1 METAIITSGYLPV
14 PAAMG
19 GAVESLVDNIIRK
32 NEEVGKLE
40 LTIFSTSHQASVQ
53 ESRKFRKSHFI
64 FIKPPVM
71 IRLGDRLIYFAA
83 KCLLK
88 KKKSMSYR
96 YILQRL
102 HYLSRV
108 SRFLQKN
115 NYEKV
120 VLENHATLFL
130 TLKKHGNAKKYAG
143 RYYYHLHNEVT
154 SDYGCRAVM
163 LQSRKV
169 LGVSRYIDR
178 TFSDFL
184 GEIPEEKLDVLRNG
198 VDLSRFGS
206 LKSKQEAAHL
216 RDKFAIA
223 TSDQVILFTG
233 RLNQE
238 KGIKE
243 LLEAFKK
250 INQPNTKLVIVGGH
264 FYASG
269 MVSPYEKELRR
280 LADSLGKQVI
290 FTGFIDYE
298 KMPAIY
304 SMADVAAIPS
314 IWDDPAPLT
323 IIESMASGL
332 PLVTTDSGGIPE
344 YVTQEC
350 ACIIKRDQQLV
361 DHLAEALEKLL
372 NNPIIRKKM
381 ATASRKNAEKMN
393 LNQYYADFVEE
404 ISN

>member
-1 METAIITSGYLPV
+1 MEIAIITSGYLPV

-19 GAVESLVDNIIRK
+19 GAVESLVENLIKK
-32 NEEVGKLE
+32 NEEIGKLD
-40 LTIFSTSHQASVQ
+40 LTIFSTSHQTSVQ
-53 ESRKFRKSHFI
+53 EAQKFRKTHFI
-64 FIKPPVM
+64 FIKPPAM
-71 IRLGDRLIYFAA
+71 IRLGDRLIYFAV
-83 KCLLK
+83 KHLLK
-88 KKKSMSYR
+88 RKKSMSYR

-102 HYLSRV
+102 HYLSQV

-115 NYEKV
+115 NYDKV
-120 VLENHATLFL
+120 ILENHATLFL
-130 TLKKHGNAKKYAG
+130 TLKKRGNAKKYVG

-154 SDYGCRAVM
+154 NDYGCRAIM
-163 LQSRKV
+163 LQSRKI

-178 TFSDFL
+178 TLGEFI
-184 GEIPEEKLDVLRNG
+184 GEIPNEKLDVLRNA

-216 RDKFAIA
+216 RDKFSIS

-243 LLEAFKK
+243 LLEAFKQ
-250 INQPNTKLVIVGGH
+250 INQPNAKLVIVGGY

-269 MVSPYEKELRR
+269 MISPYEKEIEQ
-280 LADSLGKQVI
+280 LADSLGERVI

-298 KMPAIY
+298 KMPALY

-314 IWDDPAPLT
+314 IWEDPAPLT

-344 YVTQEC
+344 YVTNEC
-350 ACIIKRDQQLV
+350 ACVIKRDQLLV
-361 DHLAEALEKLL
+361 DHLAEAFERLL
-372 NNPIIRKKM
+372 SNQLLRHQM

-393 LNQYYADFVEE
+393 LDQYYSDFVEE
-404 ISN
+404 IT